1 MQSWQSAPVI
11 GQQPAAQ
18 PTAQPV
24 EQQQPRRIFGAPE
37 APKQPTPPAPKDIF
51 RDLTPAEVKQRGL
64 AEGGVYQVNALGEIK
79 IVQPPPKGGG
89 PASPAVA
96 RERLARI
103 RTSLDNLRNLQGL
116 VSGSDMGTG
125 SIVGQESFRA
135 GEDYAGL
142 SSFFNQRA
150 NDVAGSIEMV
160 QGDLINQVRQ
170 EMEQSGT
177 PIGVKGAD
185 TEKEASRLA
194 ASIANLAQTQDE
206 GEFLTGVG
214 RAREYYIR
222 RLVST
227 VQAMQ
232 EAGEDITPQ
241 QVLSDFLQ
249 QGATKAELK
258 EIGSAFGLN
267 LNEEQLDANLR
278 SRDQGGPVSTFT
290 PPEGPGGGPSGGGD
304 PLESSFLG
312 ELGRASNAF
321 NQAVGDAVLLGFG
334 DEISNLGGRIGAALR
349 GEDIEQ
355 GGARAEARDAA
366 RTEAAREYLGPTAY
380 TTIGVLSGGAG
391 GRAVSG
397 VQAGLSSARGIAAA
411 GAPVTRQ
418 AIQRDLTRRA
428 AASGAA
434 LGGVA
439 GAGQGETLQE
449 RGVNALSGA
458 ALGGAL
464 GGGGQAIGN
473 RFANRATAPVVQS
486 ADRLG
491 IDVTPAVAGGTVTQ
505 RLTSGAQQG
514 FISQQPINRAVTRM
528 EGQAL
533 AARERIASEVGEVVD
548 DETAGN
554 IIRQAGN
561 VFSERT
567 SRIGGKLYDRV
578 ETLGSGQK
586 FPLTGGVA
594 KADEWLADVGRSVQG
609 KEGAIYKEIAKLRDS
624 MASGEFDVMSIPR
637 TRDEFRTQLQE
648 RGLRGSTL
656 DTAIKQILNEAEN
669 DILNGLQQSGNARAV
684 GAFKTATEF
693 WRKRVETIDQFF
705 DPVLGKNAPKSGEQV
720 ITALE
725 NMANPRTGNASR
737 LAGIMKAMRPEEAS
751 SIRATIINRMGRATA
766 GSANNRDEATFSF
779 NTFATN
785 WNNMSAR
792 AKAVMFPKEQR
803 EALNDLMRVST
814 AVKEAGASAN
824 RSNTA
829 GAIAVQA
836 AISTPV
842 AWFLH
847 PLATGSLAIG
857 QYATGRLLA
866 SPKFARLLANA
877 PRNRTPATE
886 QAFNARLANLAKAE
900 PQLAQEIGIYQRAL
914 AANDN
919 TAGAL
924 AAEEQQPNE
933 RQ

>member
-89 PASPAVA
+89 PASLAVG

-290 PPEGPGGGPSGGGD
+290 PPEGPGGGPSGGGL
-304 PLESSFLG
+304 PEVLG
-312 ELGRASNAF
+312 TSLVNT
-321 NQAVGDAVLLGFG
+321 AVGYGQGASEALVDFPLGVASSVQTGANAVLDTVIGGGLDALGF
-334 DEISNLGGRIGAALR
+334 SGAADAWR
-349 GEDIEQ
+349 RTGQIE
-355 GGARAEARDAA
+355 EARRAALANPVA
-366 RTEAAREYLGPTAY
+366 RTVNALAPPPAGYETQRDMARFAGGFLVPGPKGAKAP
-380 TTIGVLSGGAG
+380 ISAPRAVAQQSAGRGVLSDAPEIIAQGQRRNVPVLTTDIAPPQSGMGRFVKQTLPEKIPITGMSGPRAEQQAARVEAVNDLVREFGGTVGRELFSGGPGAVEDIAKSLTAERSRRLGVLTSAKNNVINGIKAPFDAAPNTVKAISEQVRALKEIDAVEFAPVIDRLQRFGEQLTSGKSLATVEEQRKLLGALFDDPNLAKIKDRGQKAINAIYDPLRKDMGNFIETQAGAG
-391 GRAVSG
+391 ARNRWAKANEELSSMAGELKSTRFRNVLRDADVTPEAVSRILFSDTSNVTDMQRLVSNLPPQGKTKVKAALIQRAFDDASGPEGASVERFVGNIERLSGKIG
-397 VQAGLSSARGIAAA
+397 VAFDDREKLAIEGFRRLMNATRRASAA
-411 GAPVTRQ
+411 GANIRTGEQNMP
-418 AIQRDLTRRA
+418 AIMGIGATQVL
-428 AASGAA
+428 GAA
-434 LGGVA
+434 GGVS
-439 GAGQGETLQE
+439 TL
-449 RGVNALSGA
+449 GV
-458 ALGGAL
+458 GGLLARL
-464 GGGGQAIGN
+464 YES
-473 RFANRATAPVVQS
+473 PVVR
-486 ADRLG
+486 DRLVKLASVKKG
-491 IDVTPAVAGGTVTQ
+491 TPQEGRALQVIMRSAAPIVTQ
-505 RLTSGAQQG
+505 W
-514 FISQQPINRAVTRM
+514 
-528 EGQAL
+528 
-533 AARERIASEVGEVVD
+533 REA
-548 DETAGN
+548 
-554 IIRQAGN
+554 
-561 VFSERT
+561 
-567 SRIGGKLYDRV
+567 
-578 ETLGSGQK
+578 
-586 FPLTGGVA
+586 
-594 KADEWLADVGRSVQG
+594 
-609 KEGAIYKEIAKLRDS
+609 
-624 MASGEFDVMSIPR
+624 
-637 TRDEFRTQLQE
+637 
-648 RGLRGSTL
+648 
-656 DTAIKQILNEAEN
+656 
-669 DILNGLQQSGNARAV
+669 
-684 GAFKTATEF
+684 
-693 WRKRVETIDQFF
+693 
-705 DPVLGKNAPKSGEQV
+705 APK
-720 ITALE
+720 AL
-725 NMANPRTGNASR
+725 
-737 LAGIMKAMRPEEAS
+737 
-751 SIRATIINRMGRATA
+751 
-766 GSANNRDEATFSF
+766 
-779 NTFATN
+779 
-785 WNNMSAR
+785 
-792 AKAVMFPKEQR
+792 
-803 EALNDLMRVST
+803 
-814 AVKEAGASAN
+814 
-824 RSNTA
+824 
-829 GAIAVQA
+829 
-836 AISTPV
+836 
-842 AWFLH
+842 
-847 PLATGSLAIG
+847 
-857 QYATGRLLA
+857 
-866 SPKFARLLANA
+866 
-877 PRNRTPATE
+877 
-886 QAFNARLANLAKAE
+886 
-900 PQLAQEIGIYQRAL
+900 
-914 AANDN
+914 NDN